1 MTTAKKAY
9 CTTVVCIRGEHVP
22 CTHES
27 FYLNK
32 GLRQISNV
40 KCGLETRTDRSF
52 LDSVSHLTW
61 FDCMKSGIKLV
72 VILTAVAVGG
82 CIGRSEVSQTG
93 EDEIRYRD
101 EKIKLTKRYSNYDDC
116 KNDPDNIGPSE
127 LARVQRL
134 VREAPIA
141 PSFFDRWQMLQ
152 AVSALAFP
160 GYGSWQ
166 FGDKS
171 QADGSVI
178 SGHGIP
184 VPRADKAR
192 ILVIRSRGKGF
203 DLIDDFI
210 GPFDASIEHMIVNVT
225 IHGGQLIY
233 ATFANT
239 TVLTRDFR
247 EKAQ

>member
-1 MTTAKKAY
+1 
-9 CTTVVCIRGEHVP
+9 
-22 CTHES
+22 
-27 FYLNK
+27 
-32 GLRQISNV
+32 
-40 KCGLETRTDRSF
+40 
-52 LDSVSHLTW
+52 
-61 FDCMKSGIKLV
+61 MKSGIKLV
-72 VILTAVAVGG
+72 VILTAVAAGG
-82 CIGRSEVSQTG
+82 CVGRSEVSQTG
-93 EDEIRYRD
+93 EDEIEYRG
-101 EKIKLTKRYSNYDDC
+101 EKIKLTKPYSDYDDY
-116 KNDPDNIGPSE
+116 KNDPDNIDSLE
-127 LARVQRL
+127 LPRVQRL

-152 AVSALAFP
+152 AVSGLTFP

-178 SGHGIP
+178 SGHGIE

-192 ILVIRSRGKGF
+192 ILVFRSRGKGF

-210 GPFDASIEHMIVNVT
+210 GPLDASIEHRIVKVT
-225 IHGGQLIY
+225 INGDKLIY
-233 ATFANT
+233 TTFANT